1 MDHGWWW
8 HLMHDPMRHNPWS
21 LLMLV
26 LLAAALFGRAG
37 LMLADRRLRRARGGQ
52 HPGPAIE
59 RPERPM
65 AAPETPPPS
74 GGKRWIT

>member
-8 HLMHDPMRHNPWS
+8 HLMHDPMRDNPWS

-37 LMLADRRLRRARGGQ
+37 LMLADLRLRRARGGQ
-52 HPGPAIE
+52 QLGPATE
-59 RPERPM
+59 RPERPTV
-65 AAPETPPPS
+65 APETPPPS